1 MMKLMR
7 KRGLEIMA
15 IAVTLVILPS
25 LLYGLDKGEADK
37 LADYLESVYQQNE
50 RQSIGLDS
58 DATLDD
64 YLRIALKNNPGLKAA
79 FYGWKSELD
88 KAGYAGA
95 LPDPMI
101 SYGHFI
107 ENVETRVG
115 PQEFRIGLK
124 QSFPWFGTLG
134 ARKDTALES
143 ANAAY
148 KKYQAAKLRLIYQV
162 KAAYY
167 DLYYLG
173 REIQLTHDNF
183 ELLKFWESVAR
194 TKYQVGQKAHPDVIK
209 AQVELGMLEDRLK
222 SLEDRLRPA
231 TARLLEALS
240 LKDSMLIPVP
250 DSMVVDESELPE
262 DSLISAA
269 IQNNP
274 DLDAIRSLVEKE
286 KAGIR
291 LAGKSYYPSF
301 TFGVDYIETG
311 EAINPSLEESG
322 KDPWIVSAGIN
333 IPIWFGKNKAK
344 KEEAEARHRMTQEKL
359 ANSENHIAT
368 IVQETVYRHN
378 DALRKVSLYRDGLI
392 PKAEQSLN
400 VSFSAYQAGE
410 TDFLNVLDAQR
421 LLLDFLLKF
430 EKAKTDLAKSGAQIE
445 VLTGKEL
452 NTDLTN

>member
-1 MMKLMR
+1 
-7 KRGLEIMA
+7 MA
-15 IAVTLVILPS
+15 MAVTLVILPS
-25 LLYGLDKGEADK
+25 LLYALDKGEAER
-37 LADYLESVYQQNE
+37 LADSLEHFYQQDAPG
-50 RQSIGLDS
+50 SIGIDS
-58 DATLDD
+58 SARLED
-64 YLRIALKNNPGLKAA
+64 YLKIAMKNNPALKAA
-79 FYGWKSELD
+79 FYRWKSELE

-134 ARKDTALES
+134 ARKEIALEA

-148 KKYQAAKLRLIYQV
+148 KNYQSARLRLIYQV

-173 REIQLTHDNF
+173 REIQLTEDNF

-194 TKYQVGQKAHPDVIK
+194 IKYKVGQKGHPDVIK
-209 AQVELGMLEDRLK
+209 AQVELGMLEDRLQ

-231 TARLLEALS
+231 RARLLEALN
-240 LKDSMLIPVP
+240 LKDSRPIPVP
-250 DSMVVDESELPE
+250 DTMEVDELTLSE

-274 DLDAIRSLVEKE
+274 DLDVIRSLVEKE
-286 KAGIR
+286 EAGIR
-291 LAGKSYYPSF
+291 LASKSSYPSF

-311 EAINPSLEESG
+311 DAINPSLEDSG
-322 KDPWIVSAGIN
+322 KDPWMVSASIN
-333 IPIWFGKNKAK
+333 IPIWFGKNKAR
-344 KEEAEARHRMTQEKL
+344 KEEAEARHKMTREKL

-368 IVQETVYRHN
+368 IMEEAVYRHN

-410 TDFLNVLDAQR
+410 ADFLSVLDAQR

-430 EKAKTDLAKSGAQIE
+430 EKAKTDLAKSGAEIE

-452 NTDLTN
+452 ETDLTN